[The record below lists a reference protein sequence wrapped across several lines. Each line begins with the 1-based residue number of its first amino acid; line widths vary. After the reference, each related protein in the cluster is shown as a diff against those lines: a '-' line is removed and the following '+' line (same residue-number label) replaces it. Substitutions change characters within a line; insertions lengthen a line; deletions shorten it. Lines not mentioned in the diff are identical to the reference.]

1 MGLFRAVEKVFELIY
16 DEGLKEWLDETK
28 YLEALENLYSQVE
41 QGKIT
46 EEQYEEEEAKIMIRI
61 KEVRNYKKEMGNR

>member
-1 MGLFRAVEKVFELIY
+1 MGLFRAIEKVFELIY

-61 KEVRNYKKEMGNR
+61 KEVRSYKKEMGNR